1 MDTAI
6 ITTRMLEKDAIG
18 NFTMASAAALRR
30 LGKVSLYT
38 LSYER
43 PPVDGVEVRLLGKRN
58 GHGLDTNLQ
67 ALMSTRRLAR
77 ELSKYDVLVVVG
89 PDMGSMPAY
98 HLAKRYNPGLRVMW
112 TFHGM
117 TPASYMSLLKDRWL
131 MRARRTTSICSMRR
145 SGLIQ
150 VFSHSMK
157 NEVERWGVDPSKIS
171 VMPLGVDLG
180 RMAGGNGLRVR
191 KKYTI
196 GDRFLLLYVGRLVN
210 FKHVDEL
217 IRAISKVDG
226 TALVVVG
233 RGPELESLEKL
244 AGELGVSDRVK
255 IAGMVP
261 DEELPDY
268 YAACDAWAT
277 ASRHEGFC
285 VPIIEAMAAGKPSI
299 VPELAAM
306 PETAGDAGLTYRSG
320 DVEGLAEK
328 IRALSMDKE
337 LYAKLSANAKARAQS
352 FEMAAVMQRYVR
364 MVEDFYRTSPS

>member
-1 MDTAI
+1 
-6 ITTRMLEKDAIG
+6 
-18 NFTMASAAALRR
+18 
-30 LGKVSLYT
+30 
-38 LSYER
+38 
-43 PPVDGVEVRLLGKRN
+43 
-58 GHGLDTNLQ
+58 
-67 ALMSTRRLAR
+67 
-77 ELSKYDVLVVVG
+77 
-89 PDMGSMPAY
+89 
-98 HLAKRYNPGLRVMW
+98 
-112 TFHGM
+112 
-117 TPASYMSLLKDRWL
+117 
-131 MRARRTTSICSMRR
+131 
-145 SGLIQ
+145 
-150 VFSHSMK
+150 
-157 NEVERWGVDPSKIS
+157 
-171 VMPLGVDLG
+171 
-180 RMAGGNGLRVR
+180 
-191 KKYTI
+191 
-196 GDRFLLLYVGRLVN
+196 
-210 FKHVDEL
+210 VDEL
-217 IRAISKVDG
+217 IRAILKVDG